1 MKQCGQENAE
11 RTGEGQP
18 DSLFAAEKF
27 DEGAVGRLGKEHRED
42 VGDGVVHP
50 MEDDARHDAV
60 GVVVEP
66 TEQQTEQRG
75 MEELRHVGVDG
86 AEKQGGEDDGQP
98 VVAGVEDTEQR
109 AENGTAKHHFL
120 GDGHEDADAEIAG
133 GLSHDFLE
141 HLLHFGG
148 CFHSEKFEHPLRG
161 DDGSAGEDGDP
172 KQQCPR
178 ACADVVA

>member
-75 MEELRHVGVDG
+75 VEELRHVGVDG
-86 AEKQGGEDDGQP
+86 AEKQGGENDGQP
-98 VVAGVEDTEQR
+98 VVAAVEDVE
-109 AENGTAKHHFL
+109 
-120 GDGHEDADAEIAG
+120 
-133 GLSHDFLE
+133 
-141 HLLHFGG
+141 
-148 CFHSEKFEHPLRG
+148 
-161 DDGSAGEDGDP
+161 
-172 KQQCPR
+172 
-178 ACADVVA
+178 